1 MDKCTQ
7 INVPTVDNSEM
18 KCDAYYY
25 STCIIIDDIY
35 NKIGNLEG
43 ENLNLLLT
51 KLNNKIAQMDNKISA
66 LENEILSLK
75 EIINNN

>member
-7 INVPTVDNSEM
+7 INIPTVDNSEM
-18 KCDAYYY
+18 KCDVYHY
-25 STCIIIDDIY
+25 STCIIVDEIY

-43 ENLNLLLT
+43 ENLNLFLT

>member
-7 INVPTVDNSEM
+7 INIPTVDNSEM
-18 KCDAYYY
+18 KCDAYHY
-25 STCIIIDDIY
+25 STCIIVDEIY

-43 ENLNLLLT
+43 ENLNLFLT
-51 KLNNKIAQMDNKISA
+51 KLNNKIAQIDNKISA

>member
-7 INVPTVDNSEM
+7 INIPTVDNSEM
-18 KCDAYYY
+18 KCDAYHY
-25 STCIIIDDIY
+25 STCIIVDEIY

-43 ENLNLLLT
+43 ENLNLFLT

-66 LENEILSLK
+66 LENKILSLK
-75 EIINNN
+75 EIINND

>member
-7 INVPTVDNSEM
+7 INIPTVDNSEM
-18 KCDAYYY
+18 KCDAYQY
-25 STCIIIDDIY
+25 STCIIVDEIY

-43 ENLNLLLT
+43 ENLNLFLT

-66 LENEILSLK
+66 LENKILSLK
-75 EIINNN
+75 EIINND